1 MLSRRVVLTAVG
13 VVVLIGV
20 LAYALLQ
27 LEPNAGAAVATA
39 VTLVATIVMAAAT
52 AALAWFG
59 SVQISEGRR
68 QQTERR
74 AAVDA
79 RISAQA
85 YALRR
90 QLRSWYQEHHP
101 HEKQSFLGW
110 AATIQRHFDRAEDR
124 LQELVAQI
132 PEASPSVSRA
142 VRQAYVEFYDA
153 TEIINREVAV
163 GGTEGAALQLST
175 AFDGIRKCAH
185 TISDAIDGDLRPL

>member
-1 MLSRRVVLTAVG
+1 M
-13 VVVLIGV
+13 
-20 LAYALLQ
+20 
-27 LEPNAGAAVATA
+27 
-39 VTLVATIVMAAAT
+39 
-52 AALAWFG
+52 
-59 SVQISEGRR
+59 
-68 QQTERR
+68 
-74 AAVDA
+74 
-79 RISAQA
+79 
-85 YALRR
+85 
-90 QLRSWYQEHHP
+90 RSWYQEHHP